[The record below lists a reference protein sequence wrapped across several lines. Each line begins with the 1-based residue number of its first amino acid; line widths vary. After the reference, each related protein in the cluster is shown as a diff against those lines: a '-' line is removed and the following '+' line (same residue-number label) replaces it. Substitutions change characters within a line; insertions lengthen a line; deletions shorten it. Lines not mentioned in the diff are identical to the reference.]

1 MSDTPNASQELTKVC
16 IDLPNHWWLKGE
28 SFWARPLGGDRY
40 ELQNVPFCAYG
51 LNLGDVVRAVAASP
65 ERKPEV
71 VEVLERSG
79 NETLRVS
86 FSVERDLQTPHIES
100 IEALGAQ
107 AERANGT
114 FVALNVPPDADLDA
128 LRDHLDQLEA
138 DGVLFYETCEERVP
152 GSFDDRPEDGDATDE
167 A

>member
-1 MSDTPNASQELTKVC
+1 MNDTLNSPEALTKVC

-28 SFWARPLGGDRY
+28 SFWAKPLGDDRY

-51 LNLGDVVRAVAASP
+51 LNFGDVVRAVAASP

-79 NETLRVS
+79 NETLRVI
-86 FSVERDLQTPHIES
+86 FSVERDLQAPHIES
-100 IEALGAQ
+100 MQALGAE

-114 FVALNVPPDADLDA
+114 LVALNVPVGVDVDA
-128 LRDHLDQLEA
+128 LRDHLDLLEA
-138 DGVLFYETCEERVP
+138 DGVLCYETCEERVP
-152 GSFDDRPEDGDATDE
+152 GSFDGKPDETDDGA
-167 A
+167 